1 MPHRGHKKITVGTK
15 NNWRAQIITVGTLG
29 TNNNVADFV
38 LQSQMDKVKVLL
50 DQANLVQYLHKFERA
65 GYDCLAQILSMS
77 DAAFTELGQHTE
89 ILPGHLA
96 RLRQTITRIK
106 NCVPT
111 PKPVEAS
118 VHVKPQPVEASKP
131 HPVEASVQL
140 KIRHLTRKEL
150 RLASLQ
156 HSTNQG
162 CKCMIDN
169 DKSGGRNVIYK
180 CTSVLSKKRKADCED
195 DPRPSCQYRLHWGWN
210 KRAGFW
216 ELKTKKSHLMHMPF
230 CTSVQRVSKLELVND
245 PKFVK
250 HCKSSKKV
258 TGKNGAK
265 EALGGPAGRVAGSV
279 KNYTAKRAV
288 NDIKHFWI
296 HDYKH
301 DWNKLRSW
309 GREYERKNPRAK
321 CHIEVDSDG
330 R

>member
-1 MPHRGHKKITVGTK
+1 M
-15 NNWRAQIITVGTLG
+15 
-29 TNNNVADFV
+29 ADFA

-65 GYDCLAQILSMS
+65 GYDCLAQILSMG
-77 DAAFTELGQHTE
+77 DADLKELGQHTE
-89 ILPGHLA
+89 MPPGHLA
-96 RLRQTITRIK
+96 RLRQTINGIK

-111 PKPVEAS
+111 PKPVEDS
-118 VHVKPQPVEASKP
+118 VFVPTPKPVEASVYLQP
-131 HPVEASVQL
+131 QPVEASVQL
-140 KIRHLTRKEL
+140 KPRHLNRKEV
-150 RLASLQ
+150 RLTSLQ
-156 HSTNQG
+156 HSTKQG
-162 CKCMIDN
+162 CRCMIDN
-169 DKSGGRNVIYK
+169 ARSGSRSIIFK

-195 DPRPSCQYRLHWGWN
+195 DPRPSCQYRLHWG
-210 KRAGFW
+210 KSKKSGFW
-216 ELKTKKSHLMHMPF
+216 ELNTNKSHLTHMPF

-279 KNYTAKRAV
+279 KDYTAKRAV

-296 HDYKH
+296 HDYEH

-309 GREYERKNPRAK
+309 GREYEKKNPRAK